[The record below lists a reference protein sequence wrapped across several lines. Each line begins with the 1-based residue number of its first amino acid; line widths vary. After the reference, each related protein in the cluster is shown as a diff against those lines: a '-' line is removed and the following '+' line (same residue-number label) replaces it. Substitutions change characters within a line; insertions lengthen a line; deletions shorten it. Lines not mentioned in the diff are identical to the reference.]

1 MSDKGPVHV
10 VLGPNYAVRL
20 RDLREW
26 HRLAVYCCAC
36 RHVATLTP
44 KVVIAQL
51 KRRRPSTAETMDLK
65 ALEKRLVCS
74 ECGVR
79 DCCSV
84 KVVMPGRAGRH

>member
-1 MSDKGPVHV
+1 MSAKGPVHV
-10 VLGPNYAVRL
+10 ILGPNYAVRL

-26 HRLAVYCCAC
+26 HRLAVNCCAC
-36 RHVATLTP
+36 RHVATLMP

-51 KRRRPSTAETMDLK
+51 KRRRPSSGEATDLK

-79 DCCSV
+79 DCCSI
-84 KVVMPGRAGRH
+84 KVVMLDRGS